1 MLTSGQS
8 FWKAVLIGL
17 STTALSA
24 CASYYMV
31 RDPHS
36 GSTYYTKDV
45 KNEGDAGAVRFEDER
60 SGSVVTLPTSEVKEI
75 SAERYR
81 EGIHGQ

>member
-1 MLTSGQS
+1 MRMSGRS
-8 FWKAVLIGL
+8 YWTAALVGL

-24 CASYYMV
+24 CGSYYMV

-36 GSTYYTKDV
+36 GSEYYTQDV
-45 KNEGDAGAVRFEDER
+45 ENEGDAGAVRFQDER

-75 SAERYR
+75 SSERYR
-81 EGIHGQ
+81 EGIHGH